1 MLLCWLVVAALA
13 QLLVGLHAQY
23 QPARPVYR
31 AQDLF
36 LDLLG
41 EGRTL
46 LARTLWF
53 KADLYHE
60 QQDAAGVD
68 TFRQKEVIP
77 LLRMVTYLDP
87 TFADAYDV
95 IAYDLQEGY
104 GQTRAAIDLVDEG
117 LLYNPRSYALNFRR
131 ALLAERQLNSI
142 QSYIF
147 ARRAFTSPDP
157 DTNLFLPLKILRRA
171 TLRMRDARSGLEVV
185 ELMKGM
191 GLPDPDP
198 ELTEIWRKELQ
209 GKGVNIG
216 SPPPG

>member
-1 MLLCWLVVAALA
+1 MLLCWLGVAAMA
-13 QLLVGLHAQY
+13 QVLVGQHARY
-23 QPARPVYR
+23 QPARPIYR

-46 LARTLWF
+46 VARVLWF

-68 TFRQKEVIP
+68 AFQQKEVIP

-104 GQTRAAIDLVDEG
+104 GQTRAAVDLVDEG

-131 ALLAERQLNSI
+131 ALLAEKQLDPI
-142 QSYIF
+142 RSYIF
-147 ARRAFTSPDP
+147 ARRAFSSPDQ
-157 DTNLFLPLKILRRA
+157 DANQFLTLKVLRRA

-198 ELTEIWRKELQ
+198 ELTEIWRRELQ
-209 GKGVNIG
+209 GKGVKIG